1 VSISENRPSTFSFTN
16 SNEHSIVH
24 DFIQNDPPKYKDIIT
39 LNEKQHIIKTTTTGP
54 TTNISHTSNRN
65 NEAKTTV
72 FLPLALQQQEDSYL
86 PKYEDLRNFS

>member
-1 VSISENRPSTFSFTN
+1 MSISENRPSTFSFTN
-16 SNEHSIVH
+16 SNEHSITH

-54 TTNISHTSNRN
+54 TTNITHNNNRN
-65 NEAKTTV
+65 NNAKTTT
-72 FLPLALQQQEDSYL
+72 FLPLALQQQEDNYL